1 MTNKTRHQLRT
12 GLLVLA
18 AFCIYLAAGLLLLA
32 R

>member
-1 MTNKTRHQLRT
+1 MTNKTCHQLRT

-18 AFCIYLAAGLLLLA
+18 AFCTYLALGLAWFL